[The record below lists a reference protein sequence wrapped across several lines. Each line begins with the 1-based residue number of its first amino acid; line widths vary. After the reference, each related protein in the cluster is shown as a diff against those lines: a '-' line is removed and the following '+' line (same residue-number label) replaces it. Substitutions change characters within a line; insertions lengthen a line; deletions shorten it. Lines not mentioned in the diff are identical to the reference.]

1 MNCKVMGIINVTPD
15 SFSDGGKFYHP
26 NEAIRRA
33 INLVEEGAEILDF
46 GGESTRPGATP
57 LTWKEEWER
66 IEPVARQLDKT
77 EFMST
82 VRVSID
88 TYHPETA
95 ERAIGFGA
103 RLINCVKYSAVP
115 DMMKLLDKYPHVELA
130 LPVRSEH
137 DLEPYRVYGARL
149 YLDPAIGF
157 GTTREE
163 DLWLLRNIPSFARLG
178 RVMVG
183 ASRKRIVKKLTG
195 TKAPGK
201 DLAGNLAIALWAAM
215 NGAQVVRVHDV
226 KETVQALHVLG
237 VLSRTDHAFESEAS
251 ETSDEANF
259 DKHHFS
265 KSYVE

>member
-57 LTWKEEWER
+57 LTWEQEWER
-66 IEPVARQLDKT
+66 IEPVAKQLDKT
-77 EFMST
+77 EFMDS

-95 ERAIGFGA
+95 ERAINHGA
-103 RLINCVKYSAVP
+103 RIINCVKYSSVP
-115 DMMKLLDKYPHVELA
+115 EMIKLLDKYPHVELA
-130 LPVRSEH
+130 LPVRSAK

-163 DLWLLRNIPSFARLG
+163 DLWLLRNIPAFAKFG
-178 RVMVG
+178 RVLVG
-183 ASRKRIVKKLTG
+183 ASRKRIVKRLTG

-201 DLAGNLAIALWAAM
+201 DLAGNLTIAVWAAM

-226 KETVQALHVLG
+226 WETVQALRVLG
-237 VLSRTDHAFESEAS
+237 VLTNTDHSNEEMAS
-251 ETSDEANF
+251 DASDFAGEEM
-259 DKHHFS
+259 HFS
-265 KSYVE
+265 NHTT